1 MELLWSYPQ
10 PESGG
15 LARHVSFLHA
25 DDLRTMLMILTRPGD
40 IMQLHLKPVDFFTE
54 NPALDVPSNRNLTS
68 TLVKE
73 ESCCSKEA
81 SRL

>member
-1 MELLWSYPQ
+1 MELFWTHPQ
-10 PESGG
+10 SESGG
-15 LARHVSFLHA
+15 LACYVSFSHA
-25 DDLRTMLMILTRPGD
+25 DDLRTMLIFCTRPVD

-54 NPALDVPSNRNLTS
+54 NPALDVPSNRNLSS

-73 ESCCSKEA
+73 ESCCSKEG